1 MDIALDFISTVSENP
16 VVACPIILLFAACV
30 SLWILFSSDRE
41 ILLQRIRHKR
51 NRLTSIVIVLVFFAL
66 LLIAVDSIHF
76 HITFLW
82 WCTVII
88 WLYTIIITL
97 HDMNPMQIVTGSN
110 KSIYH
115 HRFLRRYAEELWSG
129 KTDSCERVL
138 ADGKVSNSLRERINR
153 WLCKHPILL
162 DNDAKIQV
170 EFLRYRLALL
180 KNDVEGGYEILHS
193 LDQSQFYPEEWTEVL
208 VKKAQCL
215 AWMGNISAARTALEM
230 AGIDEVY
237 LHQNNQTLMGSSEV
251 WIILAFISELSGEFD
266 KAYEYAVKAKAH
278 VELSYLPDEIKAVI
292 LNDCARY
299 EIIHDSR
306 AEADK
311 SMQAAWNYI
320 KRQKS
325 VLRERI
331 AINLIQVMLEYGYSE
346 SLVMRAFEEL
356 NNIHDI
362 GNISADIDFFNIQV
376 SILRQFGRKQECY
389 ELIKLFYRDI
399 AQKLNKSQIECI
411 KATVF
416 HQMMDGEYDYTWID
430 RDIVTNPAYYADL
443 NIYDRTFIFR
453 HYYEVLSQAIYR
465 YVRLRKPYA
474 DLYEIITSYYN
485 GTSEYLGSAIDDID
499 YELRRINEYCIF
511 KHIDLM
517 KRKLFVLSVRDKEQH
532 IKNNL
537 NVYID
542 LKRYMLNLGLK
553 VDAID
558 VGVQIVLDASNQ
570 MNVPMINMING
581 QAISYFEFVNNAPV
595 LFPKLEGIFMRYEDT
610 MPVPWLVPGDPE
622 YVEMIREYTIRAI
635 EEIRILQNHPI
646 KAEISIKLMKPCL
659 AMGMLEEVQELYS
672 YATKSGRSDDAL
684 ASWARLLLQDVRKL
698 LSDNHLNSFYR

>member
-1 MDIALDFISTVSENP
+1 
-16 VVACPIILLFAACV
+16 
-30 SLWILFSSDRE
+30 
-41 ILLQRIRHKR
+41 
-51 NRLTSIVIVLVFFAL
+51 
-66 LLIAVDSIHF
+66 
-76 HITFLW
+76 
-82 WCTVII
+82 
-88 WLYTIIITL
+88 
-97 HDMNPMQIVTGSN
+97 
-110 KSIYH
+110 
-115 HRFLRRYAEELWSG
+115 
-129 KTDSCERVL
+129 
-138 ADGKVSNSLRERINR
+138 
-153 WLCKHPILL
+153 
-162 DNDAKIQV
+162 
-170 EFLRYRLALL
+170 
-180 KNDVEGGYEILHS
+180 
-193 LDQSQFYPEEWTEVL
+193 
-208 VKKAQCL
+208 
-215 AWMGNISAARTALEM
+215 M
-230 AGIDEVY
+230 AGIDEV
-237 LHQNNQTLMGSSEV
+237 QNNQCNNQVLTDSPEV
-251 WIILAFISELSGEFD
+251 WITLASISELSGEFD
-266 KAYEYAVKAKAH
+266 KAYEYAVKAKER
-278 VELSYLPDEIKAVI
+278 VELSHRPDEIKALI

>member
-1 MDIALDFISTVSENP
+1 
-16 VVACPIILLFAACV
+16 
-30 SLWILFSSDRE
+30 
-41 ILLQRIRHKR
+41 
-51 NRLTSIVIVLVFFAL
+51 
-66 LLIAVDSIHF
+66 
-76 HITFLW
+76 
-82 WCTVII
+82 
-88 WLYTIIITL
+88 
-97 HDMNPMQIVTGSN
+97 
-110 KSIYH
+110 
-115 HRFLRRYAEELWSG
+115 
-129 KTDSCERVL
+129 
-138 ADGKVSNSLRERINR
+138 
-153 WLCKHPILL
+153 
-162 DNDAKIQV
+162 
-170 EFLRYRLALL
+170 
-180 KNDVEGGYEILHS
+180 
-193 LDQSQFYPEEWTEVL
+193 
-208 VKKAQCL
+208 
-215 AWMGNISAARTALEM
+215 M
-230 AGIDEVY
+230 AGIDEV
-237 LHQNNQTLMGSSEV
+237 QNNQTLMGSSEV
-251 WIILAFISELSGEFD
+251 WITLAFISELSGEFD

-331 AINLIQVMLEYGYSE
+331 AINLIQIMLEYGYSE

-474 DLYEIITSYYN
+474 DLYEIIMSYYN

-499 YELRRINEYCIF
+499 YDPGISKF
-511 KHIDLM
+511 KWDT
-517 KRKLFVLSVRDKEQH
+517 KRKGQGIKVYNNGESIFLNETCYAFRSIVASEPFMEGIHYFEIIADKRTESELKIGFTKNPDFNYDTSFSDYPFGWAFYGVGQLRHDNNAGGENYGKKFKKYGTLGVFLDMNKGIMSFSLDKEYFGIAYQSE
-532 IKNNL
+532 
-537 NVYID
+537 D
-542 LKRYMLNLGLK
+542 LKTGPIYPAVSLLH
-553 VDAID
+553 
-558 VGVQIVLDASNQ
+558 VGGCTLQCGIPAK
-570 MNVPMINMING
+570 P
-581 QAISYFEFVNNAPV
+581 YFF
-595 LFPKLEGIFMRYEDT
+595 
-610 MPVPWLVPGDPE
+610 GD
-622 YVEMIREYTIRAI
+622 
-635 EEIRILQNHPI
+635 N
-646 KAEISIKLMKPCL
+646 
-659 AMGMLEEVQELYS
+659 
-672 YATKSGRSDDAL
+672 
-684 ASWARLLLQDVRKL
+684 
-698 LSDNHLNSFYR
+698 